1 MRSSSAGIDKQKR
14 SIFKTVFRSM
24 LLVIISEIVML
35 VGVLVVSGVS
45 SQLDQNA
52 VDILQK
58 HVENRRNYLE
68 KVMLR
73 AQELNDVE
81 ALINQKA
88 QELIDAGQLD
98 MSTIDESSENAL
110 PLLSA
115 IGEDLVSAMRYRAVT
130 GIFVVINTHDLD
142 ARAIGD
148 TMPGIY
154 IRDLDP
160 STSPSEHDSDLLFE
174 RGPFAR
180 RGPAFRQR
188 GKLSPRDRAH
198 HHVQFRPRLLG
209 A

>member
-14 SIFKTVFRSM
+14 SIFETVFRSV

-35 VGVLVVSGVS
+35 VGVFVVSGVS

-58 HVENRRNYLE
+58 QVENRRNYLE

-115 IGEDLVSAMRYRAVT
+115 IGEDLVSAMCYRAVT

-174 RGPFAR
+174 HGPLAR

-198 HHVQFRPRLLG
+198 HHVQFSPRLLG